1 MEGFEGVDGFE
12 GLLEKLK
19 PGTLNK
25 PVINKGLL
33 KFDDSKPFR
42 KGNGWK
48 LPFPSIKRLVGF
60 RVPGIEMRH
69 TVTECLGS

>member
-1 MEGFEGVDGFE
+1 MTRSVGPVEGVGP

-33 KFDDSKPFR
+33 KFDDSSSLSLR
-42 KGNGWK
+42 NYWK
-48 LPFPSIKRLVGF
+48 LPSI
-60 RVPGIEMRH
+60 H
-69 TVTECLGS
+69 